1 MLMKQLPTSAQIR
14 ASSAM
19 QLSPMN
25 QQPQQQQQ
33 QQPMRV
39 MCVADQ
45 IRLELQKLHK
55 ERERLAREQDEN
67 NRREQMLIK
76 ELMTQQMLQS
86 GAGQGDSL
94 SGLVPSNLM
103 VPQAMQQQMNISGV
117 DPFLGQTVVG
127 PDMHARQNSGD
138 SGLGNCYS
146 LPRTPE
152 DFLGNVDVLDRH
164 DLNSLQKKQQQHL
177 AQQKQQVCDFGMN
190 QRPGSLGALDMAS
203 LNDPSS
209 VEPMSMDSDELVST
223 LTDDLELG
231 RDFLDMQMMD
241 ILL

>member
-1 MLMKQLPTSAQIR
+1 MFFH
-14 ASSAM
+14 
-19 QLSPMN
+19 N
-25 QQPQQQQQ
+25 VQQ
-33 QQPMRV
+33 
-39 MCVADQ
+39 
-45 IRLELQKLHK
+45 
-55 ERERLAREQDEN
+55 
-67 NRREQMLIK
+67 EQMLIK

-86 GAGQGDSL
+86 SGGQGDSL

-103 VPQAMQQQMNISGV
+103 VPQQAMQQQQQLNISGV

-164 DLNSLQKKQQQHL
+164 DLSSLQKKQQQHL